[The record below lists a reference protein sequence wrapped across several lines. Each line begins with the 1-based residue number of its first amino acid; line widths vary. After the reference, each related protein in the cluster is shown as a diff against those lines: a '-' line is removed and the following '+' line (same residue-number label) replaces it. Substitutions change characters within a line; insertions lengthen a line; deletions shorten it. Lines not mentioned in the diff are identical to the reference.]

1 MLLIAYKVHGLT
13 RNEGHDKQFRLRKFQ
28 LLFPKPCLRKILD
41 DYTSDHETLLEKDKF
56 STINVKRMRILA
68 TEIFKTINNLNHCR
82 LLS

>member
-1 MLLIAYKVHGLT
+1 MLLIAYKVHGVT
-13 RNEGHDKQFRLRKFQ
+13 RNEGHDKQFHLRKFQ

-41 DYTSDHETLLEKDKF
+41 DYTSDYETLKDKF

-68 TEIFKTINNLNHCR
+68 TEIFKIINNLNRCR